1 MTKCTSANA
10 SMDRWQSARVGRQPG
25 MRFVV
30 VLHLVHGLGRTRLS
44 HSWLVLLLD
53 RRRRPHWRRH
63 RPGAPPRALLSAAQR
78 RCIHRQAGKCRKG
91 RRGCCSMGGELE
103 WTGGVTP
110 GRTCNTRQ
118 GPLTKRSFYGIIQQR
133 QHGTARLGQLPLAH
147 TTHSVT
153 QSGLS
158 HLPTQ
163 LTKGSVAPSK
173 VNWLHLPPLRDQ
185 IRAGT
190 RPALLPILLQL
201 IEYYCCR
208 LRL

>member
-1 MTKCTSANA
+1 
-10 SMDRWQSARVGRQPG
+10 

-30 VLHLVHGLGRTRLS
+30 ALLHLVSVLGWIGPLLVSLAVGSPAATSLATAS
-44 HSWLVLLLD
+44 SWHSSARPAQRRPAPLHPSPSRKMPERSARLLLD
-53 RRRRPHWRRH
+53 
-63 RPGAPPRALLSAAQR
+63 
-78 RCIHRQAGKCRKG
+78 
-91 RRGCCSMGGELE
+91 GGELE
-103 WTGGVTP
+103 CTEGKL
-110 GRTCNTRQ
+110 RDERLNTRTTRA
-118 GPLTKRSFYGIIQQR
+118 PTTERSFYGIIQQR

>member
-1 MTKCTSANA
+1 
-10 SMDRWQSARVGRQPG
+10 

-30 VLHLVHGLGRTRLS
+30 ALSHLVCCLGRIEPLLVSLAAGSPAATSLATAS
-44 HSWLVLLLD
+44 SWHSSA
-53 RRRRPHWRRH
+53 RP
-63 RPGAPPRALLSAAQR
+63 AQR
-78 RCIHRQAGKCRKG
+78 RPAPLHPLPCRTQQG
-91 RRGCCSMGGELE
+91 VGEVGEVVARWANLNALRGNSGTNEDNSDQRAPTE
-103 WTGGVTP
+103 
-110 GRTCNTRQ
+110 
-118 GPLTKRSFYGIIQQR
+118 RSLYGIIQQR

>member
-1 MTKCTSANA
+1 MWLRCRTSCAVSGA
-10 SMDRWQSARVGRQPG
+10 S
-25 MRFVV
+25 
-30 VLHLVHGLGRTRLS
+30 S

-63 RPGAPPRALLSAAQR
+63 RPGTPPRALLSAAQR
-78 RCIHRQAGKCRKG
+78 RCIHCHAGRNKALD

-103 WTGGVTP
+103 CTEGKLRDERATHERRRTP
-110 GRTCNTRQ
+110 TTE
-118 GPLTKRSFYGIIQQR
+118 RSFYGIIQQR

-173 VNWLHLPPLRDQ
+173 VNWLYLPPLRDQ